1 MQWRLGKVFVNK
13 LLLTYPFWLPSLI
26 LFSFSPKKKVK
37 KKKRGWKALIGR
49 ARTIIEKEVMTD
61 EITYALFKESWPN
74 HERHLDFFLPR

>member
-1 MQWRLGKVFVNK
+1 M
-13 LLLTYPFWLPSLI
+13 
-26 LFSFSPKKKVK
+26 
-37 KKKRGWKALIGR
+37 IGR